1 MNLVRLRITA
11 VFWASIYA
19 IHACTYSCLSLTI
32 ARQINLSCKNVT
44 LKFYVRMDSGNFR
57 RKLKHLF
64 RVCFIV
70 SLLLEIWEVK
80 AISLDLHATI
90 YITINNFI
98 RESSKNDDNTNTVK
112 ANAYI
117 FFLKKNTKRV
127 FCSIFRP
134 KISQIAV
141 KNMFCFVRF
150 ACRRLEKRLFR
161 SITLYRCATHQQI
174 GRKFYVIQS
183 YGWAW
188 PRTMFATFTYYGRW
202 SSEWKWLLG
211 LTH

>member
-1 MNLVRLRITA
+1 MQTKSHLSQNVECNYAWIQREKEKVNDFMNLVRLRITA

-117 FFLKKNTKRV
+117 FFFKKTQNV
-127 FCSIFRP
+127 FSARY
-134 KISQIAV
+134 
-141 KNMFCFVRF
+141 F
-150 ACRRLEKRLFR
+150 A
-161 SITLYRCATHQQI
+161 
-174 GRKFYVIQS
+174 RK
-183 YGWAW
+183 
-188 PRTMFATFTYYGRW
+188 
-202 SSEWKWLLG
+202 
-211 LTH
+211 